1 MNLENKQV
9 SNQLE
14 VFSADIH
21 RHIYEVTTDW
31 CRGQNPKTYAERHI
45 RDIQHFNKLDILS
58 SGLDTLD
65 AVRCLYDYRRT
76 AIFANDIQKYVEPG
90 MKVLDAGT
98 GTGILA
104 FFAAS
109 QGAKVIALELNEATC
124 QLAKELYEYLV
135 NIGMLNPDLIEFVCC
150 DAVTYTPTHEF
161 DVLLSENLY
170 TGMLYES
177 QCSIISNL
185 IKYLRISG
193 IVMPASLESYVAI
206 GCTNSVENLKKG
218 CVLVLDP
225 ALPESCDYF
234 LLTQPV
240 LYDSIDFTQT
250 CFEGV
255 NKSLN
260 FIATAD
266 GRANVLWIAGTAI
279 MPSGTSISFS
289 DCDYFTEPVLL
300 PFDEEHNV
308 LKGEQIRLDLIYS
321 YGCKPQD
328 INIKMSHEWD

>member
-1 MNLENKQV
+1 MQNSTPLD
-9 SNQLE
+9 
-14 VFSADIH
+14 VFLSDIH
-21 RHIYEVTTDW
+21 RHVYEATTDW
-31 CRGQNPKTYAERHI
+31 CRGQKPKTYDERHI
-45 RDIQHFNKLDILS
+45 RDIHHFNKLDIVS
-58 SGLDTLD
+58 CGLDTLD

-90 MKVLDAGT
+90 MQVLDAGT

-135 NIGMLNPDLIEFVCC
+135 KIGMLNPDLIEFVCC
-150 DAVTYTPTHEF
+150 DAVTYTPTHDF

-177 QCSIISNL
+177 QCTIISNL
-185 IKYLRISG
+185 IKYLRPTG
-193 IVMPASLESYVAI
+193 VVMPASLESYIAI
-206 GCTNSVENLKKG
+206 GCTKTVENLEKG

-225 ALPESCDYF
+225 SLPECCDYH

-240 LYDSIDFTQT
+240 LYDSIDFTQN
-250 CFEGV
+250 CFDGV
-255 NKSLN
+255 NKAIN
-260 FIATAD
+260 FIATAN

-279 MPSGTSISFS
+279 LPSGATISFS

-308 LKGEQIRLDLIYS
+308 LIGEKIRLDLKYS

-328 INIKMSHEWD
+328 IKIKLT